1 MATALLTPEDLGD
14 QLRMSV
20 KAIYNL
26 RASGDA
32 TKLPPTLKVGKH
44 LRWRQ
49 ADVDAWIDAQL
60 GLAQPDNVTEIRLRA

>member
-1 MATALLTPEDLGD
+1 MATVLLTPEELAD
-14 QLRMSV
+14 QLRLSV
-20 KAIYNL
+20 KSIYNL